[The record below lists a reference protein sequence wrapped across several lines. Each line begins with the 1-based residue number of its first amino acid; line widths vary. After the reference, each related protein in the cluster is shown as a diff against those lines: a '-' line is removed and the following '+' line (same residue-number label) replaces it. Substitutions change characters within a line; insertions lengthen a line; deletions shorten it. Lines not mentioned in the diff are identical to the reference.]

1 MFPDS
6 KTEYYRILSVLEL
19 EWDER
24 RERAERRDFH
34 ALSFR
39 IKGNAVFEH
48 GKKKDTVG
56 TGDIAFVPKGFDYTL
71 DAKSCEHLYVVHFEM
86 LPEKAEEFSFFA
98 LSDTAYFEELFKKL
112 HRVWQRK
119 ESGYRLSATSIFYKI
134 LEEMTKDLAERASV
148 TNKDRLTATVEYIH
162 RHYSDPNITVT
173 HLAEIYGSSTTYFR
187 RVFKDAYN
195 TTPLKYINRLR
206 LKRAEEL
213 LRSGY
218 YSVTDAAFESGFS
231 DPKYF
236 SRFIKK
242 EKGKAPTRL

>member
-86 LPEKAEEFSFFA
+86 LPEKAEEFSFIRPALFCLRKMRKTWQSSSLLTQTLSFA
-98 LSDTAYFEELFKKL
+98 LGL
-112 HRVWQRK
+112 
-119 ESGYRLSATSIFYKI
+119 
-134 LEEMTKDLAERASV
+134 
-148 TNKDRLTATVEYIH
+148 
-162 RHYSDPNITVT
+162 
-173 HLAEIYGSSTTYFR
+173 
-187 RVFKDAYN
+187 
-195 TTPLKYINRLR
+195 
-206 LKRAEEL
+206 
-213 LRSGY
+213 
-218 YSVTDAAFESGFS
+218 
-231 DPKYF
+231 
-236 SRFIKK
+236 
-242 EKGKAPTRL
+242 